1 MSTRFPGAP
10 ARRANGGTAAGF
22 DALAAVRALE
32 KAGVERR
39 QAETHAEIVANAVG
53 GGNSATKADLEA
65 GLARLEA
72 RLTVRLYGGLFAGAA
87 LIAALK
93 LFP

>member
-1 MSTRFPGAP
+1 MANAGA
-10 ARRANGGTAAGF
+10 ATGF
-22 DALAAVRALE
+22 DAL
-32 KAGVERR
+32 
-39 QAETHAEIVANAVG
+39 NAVG
-53 GGNSATKADLEA
+53 GGNLATKADLEA

-72 RLTVRLYGGLFAGAA
+72 RLTVRLYGGLFAVAA